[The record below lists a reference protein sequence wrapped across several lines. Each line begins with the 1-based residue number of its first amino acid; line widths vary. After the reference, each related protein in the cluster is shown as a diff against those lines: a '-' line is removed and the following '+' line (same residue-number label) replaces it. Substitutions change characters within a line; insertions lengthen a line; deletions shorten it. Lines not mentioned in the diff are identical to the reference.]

1 MRHFLEID
9 ELSPGELE
17 RVLELSSA
25 PDPGRVLEGRGAA
38 LVFEK
43 PSNRTRNSME
53 MAVFQLGGHP
63 VYLTDPEMAIDRRE
77 SARDV
82 IRVLAGYH
90 AVVAARV
97 FDHGVLERMAEP
109 DAVPVVNLLSDRA
122 HPMQALADLLTI
134 RQVFGGFDDLTV
146 TYVGDANNVWR
157 SLALGCAIAGIDTRI
172 ATPAG
177 YGPTPG
183 DLARIAELGGRVE
196 VLEDPHAA
204 VRGADVVYTDV
215 WTSMGQ
221 EEERQA
227 RLDDFAGFTVDASLM
242 AEASDRAVFLHC
254 LPAHRG
260 EEVTDEVM
268 ESGSSRVWT
277 QAHNRMHSA
286 RGLLAWLLGPGPDSE
301 D

>member
-9 ELSPGELE
+9 ELSTAELTA
-17 RVLELSSA
+17 VLDLSA
-25 PDPGRVLEGRGAA
+25 VPDPERVLEGRGAA

-63 VYLTDPEMAIDRRE
+63 VYLTDPEMGIDRRE
-77 SARDV
+77 SAQDV

-146 TYVGDANNVWR
+146 AYVGDANNVWR
-157 SLALGCAIAGIDTRI
+157 SLALGCAMVGVDSRI

-183 DLARIAELGGRVE
+183 DLARIAELGGSIE
-196 VLEDPHAA
+196 VFEDPHVA

-227 RLDDFAGFTVDASLM
+227 RLDDFAGFTVDSALM
-242 AEASDRAVFLHC
+242 DEASDRAVFLHC

-260 EEVTDEVM
+260 EEVSDEVM
-268 ESGSSRVWT
+268 ESARSRVWT

-286 RGLLAWLLGPGPDSE
+286 RGLLAWLLGPGAE
-301 D
+301 A